1 MIGQKKMQLR
11 RTKKS
16 PEDFFEAAKE
26 TEKKENWSE
35 ACELF
40 EEAAEK
46 YKTLLNSSEDV
57 GRFKIETAIL
67 YLRSK
72 INSLLNLF
80 KFEFEQSDE
89 FNLKR
94 AIEKIK
100 FYQSERKEFVQQF
113 PLILHRIHLIES
125 SFLKKLEEWL
135 SVNGL
140 RNESNEIYFLSQKTE
155 TEILAYQC
163 RLNLKERKISIFTK
177 KLIKL
182 MARYIFYRVYL
193 GYGIRVSNLVISAV
207 AIIVSFGFFY
217 ALTHCVEATNS
228 KNTFN
233 FFEGLYAST
242 MIFISFDLDV
252 MNPLNT
258 LGKVLVSFEGILGF
272 ITFGGVIAYIW
283 RKMK

>member
-1 MIGQKKMQLR
+1 MQLIR
-11 RTKKS
+11 DKKS
-16 PEDFFEAAKE
+16 PEYYFEAAKE
-26 TEKKENWSE
+26 TEKRDNWSE
-35 ACELF
+35 ACDLF
-40 EEAAEK
+40 EKAAEK
-46 YKTLLNSSEDV
+46 YKILLNSSEDV
-57 GRFKIETAIL
+57 GRFKVETAIL

-89 FNLKR
+89 FNLIK

-100 FYQSERKEFVQQF
+100 IYQLERKELVQQF
-113 PLILHRIHLIES
+113 PEILPRTHSIES

-140 RNESNEIYFLSQKTE
+140 RNESNEIYFLSQQTKTE
-155 TEILAYQC
+155 IFTYEC
-163 RLNLKERKISIFTK
+163 RLNLKERKISILTK
-177 KLIKL
+177 NLIKL

-193 GYGIRVSNLVISAV
+193 GYGIRVGNLVISAV
-207 AIIVSFGFFY
+207 AIIVSFGFLY
-217 ALTHCVEATNS
+217 ALTHCVKATNS

-242 MIFISFDLDV
+242 LTFISFDMDV

-258 LGKVLVSFEGILGF
+258 MGKFLVSFEGILGF